1 MHVPPE
7 TKFGG
12 NMRGFFIVL
21 LAGLAALTGCKQ
33 KSASSPADAV
43 QAADCGAQAV
53 SSWEIA
59 AGQVYEISATSAGP
73 DCAKAVIALAVRGPD
88 GNPLF
93 VAATKAQDSGLA
105 FNGAQGRQDMQA
117 RLQDWIAPAQAGFT
131 TSADLPAW
139 PEGATGPAAKPA
151 EGVSGTFPFY
161 PEAEAYGERAGYE
174 ALRSA
179 KAPVFCYVQGP
190 ESFACLAAQD
200 GSVFPI
206 GLQVFPG

>member
-1 MHVPPE
+1 
-7 TKFGG
+7 
-12 NMRGFFIVL
+12 MRGFLIVL
-21 LAGLAALTGCKQ
+21 LAGLAALAGCKQ
-33 KSASSPADAV
+33 KSEPVAADAV
-43 QAADCGAQAV
+43 PRTDCAAQAL
-53 SSWEIA
+53 SSWGIA
-59 AGQVYEISATSAGP
+59 AGQVYEIGAFGQGP
-73 DCAKAVIALAVRGPD
+73 DCAKAVITLVVRTAD
-88 GNPLF
+88 GNPVF
-93 VAATKAQDSGLA
+93 VTAIKAQENGLA
-105 FNGAQGRQDMQA
+105 FDGTKNSQDMQT

-131 TSADLPAW
+131 TSADLPPW
-139 PEGATGPAAKPA
+139 PEGGTGPASKPI

-161 PEAEAYGERAGYE
+161 PEAEAYGERGSYE